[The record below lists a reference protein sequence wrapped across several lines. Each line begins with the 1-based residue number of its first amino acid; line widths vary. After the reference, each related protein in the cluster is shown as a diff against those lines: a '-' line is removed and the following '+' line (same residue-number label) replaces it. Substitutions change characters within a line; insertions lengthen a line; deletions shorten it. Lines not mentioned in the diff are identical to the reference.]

1 MSLMSTWK
9 ILMIS
14 WRSSILVFDGFS
26 SQGLTVF
33 MNWINL
39 DFIRGNLTKARV
51 LHFLIFIEEEIEFP
65 ADT

>member
-1 MSLMSTWK
+1 
-9 ILMIS
+9 MIS

-39 DFIRGNLTKARV
+39 DFIRGSISQKQV
-51 LHFLIFIEEEIEFP
+51 FYIFFILIEEEIEFP